1 MKLAYGWEVIVDS
14 ELTEYNAQE
23 DDVDGT
29 VERAMFGD
37 EESGEEWVAPG
48 VPIVR
53 SSTSRPLSFGLLL
66 PTTSSVPQSPQSPEQ
81 GEKTAFPIEAPS
93 APPLPEESLMTGNEN
108 ESSRVVEATPLPL
121 SGKVGP
127 LEDTSAEFIWLFEY
141 GVEMDI
147 AFLNSPERLDGLALF
162 YGPAVLKGYE
172 LTFDVISTRSGGV
185 VATILPS
192 RQRGAEVWGVLYRVP
207 RRFVERVE
215 GELALLDVVHSA
227 TPPNGLFERFQ
238 VVVHEAYRSRDI
250 LCITYIASATA
261 RNQYHL
267 LPRNKQVPEPSYV
280 ERLLE
285 SARKQMLPGG
295 YLDELAELVALTSAD
310 EEETGRTS
318 TLAADTPVEQ
328 NTEPLPTVGNDTT
341 AQLALTGTQEVVSRS
356 TNGVGLVMYAVYLLL
371 MVLAVFVLAVLQG
384 LGFGSEYV
392 TVNFTLLGIPWFM
405 LVYGLLGGCVSC
417 IVALGRGSAVTVPG
431 FVLITWFARPMLGAL
446 LAALAY
452 LFLNSGLLVFGGSVA
467 QHVMLYSLVAVLA
480 GACEGWLF
488 SRKR

>member
-1 MKLAYGWEVIVDS
+1 MDG

-29 VERAMFGD
+29 VERVLFDD
-37 EESGEEWVAPG
+37 EEGGEECSEEWVAPG

-66 PTTSSVPQSPQSPEQ
+66 PTTGSVPQSPQSPEQ
-81 GEKTAFPIEAPS
+81 EEKTTFPIEAPS

-147 AFLNSPERLDGLALF
+147 AFLNSPERLDGFALF

-207 RRFVERVE
+207 RRFVERAE
-215 GELALLDVVHSA
+215 EELPLLDVVHSA
-227 TPPNGLFERFQ
+227 TPPNGLFERLQ

-310 EEETGRTS
+310 DEEETGRTS

-341 AQLALTGTQEVVSRS
+341 AQLALTGTQEARSRS

-384 LGFGSEYV
+384 LGFGSEYL

-417 IVALGRGSAVTVPG
+417 IIGLGRRSAVTVPG
-431 FVLITWFARPMLGAL
+431 FVLITWFARPLLGAL

-452 LFLNSGLLVFGGSVA
+452 LLLNSGLLMFGGTVA
-467 QHVMLYSLVAVLA
+467 QHAMLYSLVAVLA

-488 SRKR
+488 FRKR